1 MAQRS
6 DLPCSY
12 HALAPSASWVDL
24 DDEQRCVCSEQA
36 LLDHGQFSLLL
47 KRYRPQMLRYAS
59 SVLQHTD
66 LIEEAVAEME
76 SRVKRRLL
84 QKPFTLEPGKTFGA
98 FMQRVLQ
105 NVVRTFSIE
114 RRQRERELALEA
126 LLDRGEE
133 LSAADWDEGSWARRD
148 PRYDEEYLV
157 SRIELLL
164 SSAARQRLT
173 ASALLSPPNGL
184 PANPNDGLYLYRA
197 LASVI
202 QPRRDCFILRH
213 IEGLKPEAVARS
225 MTLTVKQVTDHLS
238 EAKQDVAAL
247 LSYYWS
253 EDGWTL
259 TEIAAELGCIPVEKA
274 AQHLSR
280 GRTLAERSHRRGEVN
295 HGF

>member
-6 DLPCSY
+6 DLPCGY
-12 HALAPSASWVDL
+12 HARAPSASWADL
-24 DDEQRCVCSEQA
+24 DDEQRCVCSEQT

-47 KRYRPQMLRYAS
+47 KRYRPQMLGYAY
-59 SVLQHTD
+59 SVLRHTD
-66 LIEEAVAEME
+66 LVEEAVAEME

-84 QKPFTLEPGKTFGA
+84 QKPFTLEAGKSFGG

-105 NVVRTFSIE
+105 NVVRTVAIQ
-114 RRQRERELALEA
+114 RRQREREVALEA

-133 LSAADWDEGSWARRD
+133 LSGADWDEGSWAGGD
-148 PRYDEEYLV
+148 PQYDEEDLV

-173 ASALLSPPNGL
+173 ASAPLSPANTL
-184 PANPNDGLYLYRA
+184 PITPTDDLYLYRA
-197 LASVI
+197 LAAVI

-213 IEGLKPEAVARS
+213 IEGLEPEAVARS
-225 MTLTVKQVTDHLS
+225 MTLTLKQVTDHLS

-253 EDGWTL
+253 EDGWTVL
-259 TEIAAELGCIPVEKA
+259 EIAAELGCIPVEKA

-280 GRTLAERSHRRGEVN
+280 GRTLAERAHRRGEVN